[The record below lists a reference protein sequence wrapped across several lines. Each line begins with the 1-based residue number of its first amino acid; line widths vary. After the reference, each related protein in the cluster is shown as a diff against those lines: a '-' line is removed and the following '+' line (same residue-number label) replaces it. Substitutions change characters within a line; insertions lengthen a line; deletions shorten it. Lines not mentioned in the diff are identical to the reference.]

1 MNYYRRAPRY
11 HHYWVLF
18 STMPALRHK
27 RGGSSEL
34 LSWVTK
40 RTGCDLETA
49 RLAFESAKQAGY
61 LVCISGRWTFDAD
74 NGFDRWNKRDKT
86 PKEEPEETVK
96 RRGPAKPKPMPEA
109 SPEEKASFFAGLK
122 AMAEESAED

>member
-1 MNYYRRAPRY
+1 MNSYRRAPRY

-34 LSWVTK
+34 LTWVTN
-40 RTGCDLETA
+40 RTGCDIETA

-61 LVCISGRWTFDAD
+61 LICISGRWTFDAS
-74 NGFDRWNKRDKT
+74 NGFDRWNKSDKT
-86 PKEEPEETVK
+86 KDREAEKPAVKK
-96 RRGPAKPKPMPEA
+96 RRSPAPAPQMT
-109 SPEEKASFFAGLK
+109 EEERSKFWADVRELWK
-122 AMAEESAED
+122 EDQS